1 MKQTI
6 VCALIGFLLMGCNEE
21 IVDRPAGDGEGRLV
35 FSDFHIESV
44 VGDIQTK
51 ASLEQGVIPQASDFE
66 LTVVDAATSAVVK
79 KLSAGVT
86 DCFLSEGTYKVQA
99 VYGDEA
105 AMSATPYFFGESNV
119 VTITK
124 GAEASVSLTASL
136 ACAVLRPVID
146 PELAAQ
152 YETYKLTVQEEGK
165 EADPVEVSADK
176 DLFVRGGAEQTYT
189 LTLAG
194 TNQLSEA
201 VSHTWKYSNLVVRT
215 RYIINCNPD
224 LPAFTLPAQ
233 SEGNV
238 WSKFMYITPMTA
250 ENMTAHSDMAEKVI
264 ANVVYE
270 ASKDNGQTWIASE
283 KLSDGR
289 HVIKGLEPSTTYTV
303 RSRFGAI
310 YSSDVQ
316 AITTENAQPLENGD
330 MEKWRKDTYTTYGLK
345 DLYLYYPESSAQDK
359 YWCTKNPL
367 TMDGVTNGTSSGT
380 DNQITAYRWNSCTIP
395 TNDAVSG
402 QAAEIRTM
410 ALANIAIK
418 GTEVGSGLFWAQNK
432 VAKIVEKNHTVYTGL
447 LYTGNKDISTSNEIM
462 DRSGI
467 LHKSRPV
474 SLCFDY
480 KYAPHTGDNCVI
492 YACLY
497 DELGNN
503 IAETSMFKSKSSQNE
518 YTNLNLKFVYSNLTA
533 KASYLFI
540 MFQSGERTT
549 WNDVSYIA
557 GSYKANPWSLDT
569 FVGSVLK
576 IDNVTLNYDYE

>member
-146 PELAAQ
+146 PQLEAQ

-165 EADPVEVSADK
+165 TAAPVDVSAGK
-176 DLFVRGGAEQTYT
+176 DLFVRGGNQTYT
-189 LTLAG
+189 LTLSG
-194 TNQLSEA
+194 TNKLGEA
-201 VSHTWKYSNLVVRT
+201 VSHTWTYDNLVVRT
-215 RYIINCNPD
+215 RYTINCNPD
-224 LPAFTLPAQ
+224 LPTFTLPAQ
-233 SEGNV
+233 PEGNV

-250 ENMTAHSDMAEKVI
+250 ENMTAHRDMAEKVI

-330 MEKWRKDTYTTYGLK
+330 MEKWSSTK
-345 DLYLYYPESSAQDK
+345 LYS
-359 YWCTKNPL
+359 
-367 TMDGVTNGTSSGT
+367 GNGTWSANLYCDYCTGWNTRNERTTKGAENASGRNNYGVYWRWCSGT
-380 DNQITAYRWNSCTIP
+380 WATGDHNGGSK
-395 TNDAVSG
+395 
-402 QAAEIRTM
+402 AAEIST
-410 ALANIAIK
+410 LAFYNKNVSGSWKRESVYSYTRDK
-418 GTEVGSGLFWAQNK
+418 GTAYAGYLFTGTFNK
-432 VAKIVEKNHTVYTGL
+432 NTDTYELG
-447 LYTGNKDISTSNEIM
+447 IS
-462 DRSGI
+462 
-467 LHKSRPV
+467 HAARPV
-474 SLCFDY
+474 SFSFDY
-480 KYAPHTGDNCVI
+480 KYAPVASDQCI
-492 YACLY
+492 AYAKLY
-497 DELGNN
+497 DADKRE
-503 IAETSMFKSKSSQNE
+503 IASTTTFNSSVQDVYVTKTLPFS
-518 YTNLNLKFVYSNLTA
+518 YTDSEKKAVYIGI
-533 KASYLFI
+533 F
-540 MFQSGERTT
+540 FQSGTDT
-549 WNDVSYIA
+549 YI
-557 GSYKANPWSLDT
+557 GNMKQVYGDYRLSPFNKDRV
-569 FVGSVLK
+569 VGSVLK

>member
-1 MKQTI
+1 MKQMI

-66 LTVVDAATSAVVK
+66 LTVVDATTSAVVK
-79 KLSAGVT
+79 KLPAGVT

-146 PELAAQ
+146 PELATQ

-176 DLFVRGGAEQTYT
+176 DLFVRGGAEQTYI

-310 YSSDVQ
+310 YSSDVRT
-316 AITTENAQPLENGD
+316 ITTENAQPLENGD
-330 MEKWRKDTYTTYGLK
+330 MEKWEEVWVANAYASKSFYNYFLGSQNSTIWQTNNAEGLNGATTHATKDIGTYWR
-345 DLYLYYPESSAQDK
+345 
-359 YWCTKNPL
+359 WCAGTRNTSDVSTLNADIKS
-367 TMDGVTNGTSSGT
+367 TN
-380 DNQITAYRWNSCTIP
+380 
-395 TNDAVSG
+395 
-402 QAAEIRTM
+402 AAEISTLGFYSKKITGWY
-410 ALANIAIK
+410 A
-418 GTEVGSGLFWAQNK
+418 GTISS
-432 VAKIVEKNHTVYTGL
+432 
-447 LYTGNKDISTSNEIM
+447 KDIISKWLSDGNRVCLGKLYVDKISL
-462 DRSGI
+462 D
-467 LHKSRPV
+467 SRP
-474 SLCFDY
+474 SSISFDY
-480 KYAPHTGDNCVI
+480 KYEPVAGDLAPVEMVLFDSDSKV
-492 YACLY
+492 LWK
-497 DELGNN
+497 E
-503 IAETSMFKSKSSQNE
+503 SMSLDTQSA
-518 YTNLNLKFVYSNLTA
+518 YLTKKVSINHQVLDGRKVA
-533 KASYLFI
+533 FI
-540 MFQSGERTT
+540 TLRFQSGTDT
-549 WNDVSYIA
+549 N
-557 GSYKANPWSLDT
+557 YKLMHVVEGDYNLSPRVTDRV
-569 FVGSVLK
+569 VGSVLK